1 MIDCDRALELISES
15 LDGPL
20 SPEDQKELDEHL
32 AGCGAC
38 RALLSDFR
46 QMHTALGDLN
56 APVPE
61 GFARGVM
68 ERVHREKVVP
78 ISGRRRWK
86 NWAATAAVFA
96 VVLLSAGTL
105 GQDYLA
111 GLTGNA
117 NGGSAPAAVPEE
129 DEAGSGGET
138 TSDGQQ
144 GRTGSAAPAETDSGV
159 QERETNAAS
168 GGGGSAASGGGAPV
182 NDRASQPESV
192 QAATEGTAEA
202 GDTVS
207 SSPLPAVN
215 PAARTEAPVSP
226 TPAPPSAAPS
236 PAPLTEEKA
245 RAVLEDY
252 LARQQPVAAMLTA
265 VSEVGEITATGLSPN
280 GAYYT
285 FQVEEAVAGPDGE
298 TANAY
303 AVSLDG
309 ASVLVCGDRSLLA
322 DLTPEDPAWAD
333 ALAAYEAGQQA
344 YYDAIGQ

>member
-68 ERVHREKVVP
+68 EQVHREKVVP

-192 QAATEGTAEA
+192 QAAPEETAEA
-202 GDTVS
+202 GSTAS
-207 SSPLPAVN
+207 A
-215 PAARTEAPVSP
+215 SP
-226 TPAPPSAAPS
+226 TPAATPATRAEVSAPAPTPSGAEPS

-252 LARQQPVAAMLTA
+252 LAQQQPVAAMLTA
-265 VSEVGEITATGLSPN
+265 VSKVGEITATGLSPN

-309 ASVLVCGDRSLLA
+309 ALVLVCGDRSLLA